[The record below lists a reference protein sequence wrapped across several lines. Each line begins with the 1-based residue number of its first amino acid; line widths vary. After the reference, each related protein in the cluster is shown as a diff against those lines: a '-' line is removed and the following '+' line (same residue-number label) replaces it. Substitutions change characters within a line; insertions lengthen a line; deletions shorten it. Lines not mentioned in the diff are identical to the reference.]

1 MILRMPPAIARAAAQ
16 IPLAV
21 SGQWPAG
28 AWRGNFP
35 RAGRKSAVLRIPSIR
50 NHTMKIAKD
59 TAVTLSYKVADAQ
72 GKLVEQS
79 SAPMVYLHGGYGNT
93 LPKIEEALDG
103 QEPGFQTVLALE
115 PQDAFGLRDESL
127 VRTIPRTQFPPGVKV
142 GGQLEGRGE
151 DGRQQV
157 FNVMKIKGDTVM
169 LDGNHPLAGKALR
182 FTLKVTDVRAASE
195 EEIAH
200 RHVHGEHGHHH

>member
-1 MILRMPPAIARAAAQ
+1 MRPGANTAGSAALGPAQPVWAKI
-16 IPLAV
+16 
-21 SGQWPAG
+21 G
-28 AWRGNFP
+28 A
-35 RAGRKSAVLRIPSIR
+35 LRIPHIR

-79 SAPMVYLHGGYGNT
+79 STPMVYLHGGYGNT

-103 QEPGFQTVLALE
+103 KEAGFQTVLALE

-127 VRTIPRTQFPPGVKV
+127 VQTIPRSQFPPGVKV

-151 DGRQQV
+151 DGRRHV
-157 FNVMKIKGDTVM
+157 FNVTKIKGDTVM

-182 FTLKVTDVRAASE
+182 FTLKVPPPLIGTN
-195 EEIAH
+195 
-200 RHVHGEHGHHH
+200 HH